1 MEVSQL
7 QKVLRG
13 CQQNDRL
20 AQRELYQAFYRYGL
34 SVCLRYTND
43 LETAKELVNDSF
55 LKVFT
60 NIGRYKMEYPFAPW
74 FSKILANTAI
84 NHFRAHVH
92 DIPLESIDN
101 GTEVAVEE
109 ELFERLSSEEIV
121 RLIQRLPTAY
131 RMVFNLYVIEGYEHK
146 EIAKLLDI
154 AIGTSMSNL
163 AKARKKMQ
171 DMVEQMNLITTRN
184 EKKIY

>member
-1 MEVSQL
+1 M

-13 CQQNDRL
+13 CQQNDRS

-34 SVCLRYTND
+34 SVCLRYIHD
-43 LETAKELVNDSF
+43 LEAAKELVNDSF
-55 LKVFT
+55 LKVFA
-60 NIGRYKMEYPFAPW
+60 NIGKYKPEYPFAPW

-84 NHFRAHVH
+84 NYLRTHMH
-92 DIPLESIDN
+92 DITMDTIEN

-109 ELFERLSSEEIV
+109 ELFERLSSEEIIA
-121 RLIQRLPTAY
+121 LIQRLPTAY
-131 RMVFNLYVIEGYEHK
+131 RLVFNLYIIEGYEHK
-146 EIAKLLDI
+146 EIAKLLGI

-171 DMVEQMNLITTRN
+171 DMVEQMNLISTRN

>member
-1 MEVSQL
+1 METSQL

-13 CQQNDRL
+13 CQQNDRV

-55 LKVFT
+55 MKVFA
-60 NIGRYKMEYPFAPW
+60 NIGKYKTEYPFAPW

-84 NHFRAHVH
+84 NYLRAHVH
-92 DIPLESIDN
+92 DIAMDTLDS

-109 ELFERLSSEEIV
+109 EFFERFSSEEIV

-131 RMVFNLYVIEGYEHK
+131 RVVFNLYVIEGFEHK
-146 EIAKLLDI
+146 EIAKLLGI
-154 AIGTSMSNL
+154 AMGTSMSNL

-171 DMVEQMNLITTRN
+171 NMVEQMNIIMSRN